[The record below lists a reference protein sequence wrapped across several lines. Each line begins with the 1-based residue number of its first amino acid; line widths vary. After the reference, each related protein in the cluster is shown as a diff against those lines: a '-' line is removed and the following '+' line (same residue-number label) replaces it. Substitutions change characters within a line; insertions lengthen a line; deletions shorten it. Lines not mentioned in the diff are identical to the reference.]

1 MGISRQERSYSM
13 RVSRRH
19 IIQYIIGVMI
29 IVFLGF
35 YKLPYYIYSPGSADS
50 LSPIVEV
57 DNGFTSEGD
66 MHLVT
71 VSGMQATP
79 LQLIWAKI
87 RPFHEVMPLED
98 VRPEGIS
105 DEDYMHAQF
114 QMMESSQESSTVVAY
129 EAADKGISIEFNG
142 VYVVSVI
149 EGMPAEGKLEM
160 GDRIVGIDENQVKE
174 ADDLITYIS
183 DKNSDDV
190 VEIEFVRD
198 DKELYA
204 DIKLETLQDA
214 DGQIGIGIQLVTDR
228 IVEVDPDVH
237 FASGE
242 IGGPSA
248 GLMFALEIYDQL
260 TEEDLTRGYQVIG
273 TGEIDYDGTVHSIGG
288 IDKKVVAADQE
299 GGDIFFAHHNQGAE
313 DSNYNVAKAAAEE
326 IDTNMIIVPVDT
338 FNDALS
344 YLENL
349 DPKEE

>member
-1 MGISRQERSYSM
+1 
-13 RVSRRH
+13 
-19 IIQYIIGVMI
+19 MI
-29 IVFLGF
+29 IFFLAL
-35 YKLPYYIYSPGSADS
+35 YKLPYYIYSPGSADP
-50 LSPIVEV
+50 LRPIVEV
-57 DNGFTSEGD
+57 DNGFSSEGD

-79 LQLIWAKI
+79 LQLIWAKT
-87 RPFHEVMPLED
+87 RPFHDIMPLED

-114 QMMESSQESSTVVAY
+114 QMMEGSQESSTVVAY
-129 EAADKGISIEFNG
+129 EAADKEISIEFNG
-142 VYVVSVI
+142 VYVVAVI
-149 EGMPAEGKLEM
+149 EGMPAEGNLEM
-160 GDRIVGIDENQVKE
+160 GDRIVRIDEQQVKE

-183 DKNSDDV
+183 DKNSDDM

-198 DKELYA
+198 DKELST

-228 IVEVDPDVH
+228 LVEVDPAVH
-237 FASGE
+237 FASGD

-260 TEEDLTRGYQVIG
+260 TEEDLTGGYQVVG
-273 TGEIDYDGTVHSIGG
+273 TGESDYDGMIHPIGG

-299 GGDIFFAHHNQGAE
+299 GGDIFFAHDDHGAE
-313 DSNYNVAKAAAEE
+313 DSNYNEAKAAAEE
-326 IDTNMIIVPVDT
+326 IDTEMVIVPVDT